1 MIFGEDNFT
10 FKPAPFYPFTDLEDI
25 ARVRAITKEDI
36 LAMNLII
43 FHSRETLSLFHFDTM
58 PVFPLISLIRLCFV
72 LII

>member
-1 MIFGEDNFT
+1 MYAKADSLFLALASSCRYQTLKKKSVED
-10 FKPAPFYPFTDLEDI
+10 KLE
-25 ARVRAITKEDI
+25 TEDI

-43 FHSRETLSLFHFDTM
+43 FHSRETLSLLHFDTM